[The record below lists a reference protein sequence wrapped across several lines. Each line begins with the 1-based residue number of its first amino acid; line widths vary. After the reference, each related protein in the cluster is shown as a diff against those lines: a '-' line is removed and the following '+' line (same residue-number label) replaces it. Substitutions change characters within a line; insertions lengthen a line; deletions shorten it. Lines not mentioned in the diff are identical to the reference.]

1 MNNQSCFSCI
11 FYRLTE
17 MQPSI
22 SSKCGGLRTF
32 QIKLEVL
39 ACKIEG
45 YKVSSWGVKVI
56 EKHISTEKLC
66 APVESSRSY
75 HHLLLFSYRM
85 RAFTVLLSYL
95 SLDTIY
101 AITNKIFQIL
111 NFRLSVFIYKPCGA
125 CRAACRTDLIVHS
138 KIHLTCAE

>member
-1 MNNQSCFSCI
+1 MNNQLCFSCI
-11 FYRLTE
+11 FCRLTE

-32 QIKLEVL
+32 KIKPEVL

-45 YKVSSWGVKVI
+45 YKASSWGEKKVI
-56 EKHISTEKLC
+56 EKNISTEKLC
-66 APVESSRSY
+66 VPVESSSSY
-75 HHLLLFSYRM
+75 HRLSLFSHRM

-95 SLDTIY
+95 SLDIIY
-101 AITNKIFQIL
+101 ALINKIFQIL
-111 NFRLSVFIYKPCGA
+111 NFRLSIFIYKP
-125 CRAACRTDLIVHS
+125 RSACRTDLIVRS